1 MFCMDLCNNNKKV
14 VMISKSCQASPKDID
29 TRILTH
35 TENVVYKELVDK
47 MEIHKNHRI
56 YI

>member
-14 VMISKSCQASPKDID
+14 VMISKSCQTSPKDID
-29 TRILTH
+29 TRSLTD